1 MESCKRLEQEG
12 FEIAYV
18 SPRQDGVVHTEDILA
33 EVNDNT
39 VLVSVMYVNNET
51 GAIMPVA
58 EIFDAVKG
66 KNRILSAIQTQFRL
80 SAKLP
85 LILKTRCRPCE
96 RVGSQSTFSK
106 GMRRNIYKKGVRLV
120 PRTYGGEQEKK
131 IRPGTEPLPLI
142 AAFGVACNEF
152 AIEKNYEKVAEL
164 CEYAKI
170 SLQK

>member
-85 LILKTRCRPCE
+85 LILKNSVQT
-96 RVGSQSTFSK
+96 
-106 GMRRNIYKKGVRLV
+106 L
-120 PRTYGGEQEKK
+120 
-131 IRPGTEPLPLI
+131 
-142 AAFGVACNEF
+142 
-152 AIEKNYEKVAEL
+152 
-164 CEYAKI
+164 
-170 SLQK
+170 

>member
-66 KNRILSAIQTQFRL
+66 KKSDIICHTDAVQ
-80 SAKLP
+80 
-85 LILKTRCRPCE
+85 
-96 RVGSQSTFSK
+96 
-106 GMRRNIYKKGVRLV
+106 
-120 PRTYGGEQEKK
+120 
-131 IRPGTEPLPLI
+131 
-142 AAFGVACNEF
+142 AFGKIAVNPKKLGADLVSVSAHKVHSPKGCGAIYIKKRCATCTEDLRRRTGKENPTGYRTVAVDCG
-152 AIEKNYEKVAEL
+152 IRSCL
-164 CEYAKI
+164 
-170 SLQK
+170 

>member
-1 MESCKRLEQEG
+1 MQRLEQEG

-58 EIFDAVKG
+58 EIFEAVKG

-80 SAKLP
+80 SAK
-85 LILKTRCRPCE
+85 
-96 RVGSQSTFSK
+96 
-106 GMRRNIYKKGVRLV
+106 
-120 PRTYGGEQEKK
+120 
-131 IRPGTEPLPLI
+131 
-142 AAFGVACNEF
+142 
-152 AIEKNYEKVAEL
+152 
-164 CEYAKI
+164 
-170 SLQK
+170 